1 MIVKI
6 AVFFIGSLS
15 VDGGGV
21 VLVLKLEESFL
32 L

>member
-6 AVFFIGSLS
+6 ADFFIGDFSGS
-15 VDGGGV
+15 GGGV
-21 VLVLKLEESFL
+21 VLVLKAEGSFL